1 MSSVIWQPDQERLV
15 VRLGIGRA
23 AIVEHDGIAGMLVGS
38 CVGLFMFEPVKKVVA
53 AAHVSLP
60 SMSLSGDTGLTDATA
75 GKFGDA
81 APDHLLSLIEAAG
94 GSRSRIVV
102 KMAGAACMFGNATA
116 SNGAARETI
125 GELNAEAVRQS
136 VMRLGLTLS
145 ASECGGSNGRK
156 LFFDT
161 RDGFLRVVTVRGEM
175 LEL

>member
-1 MSSVIWQPDQERLV
+1 MSGPHWQPDLSRPV

-38 CVGLFMFEPVKKVVA
+38 CVGLFMFEPIQKVVA

-60 SMSLSGDTGLTDATA
+60 SMSISGDTELTDATA

-81 APDHLLSLIEAAG
+81 APDYLLGLIEQAG
-94 GSRSRIVV
+94 GLRSRTIV

-125 GELNAEAVRQS
+125 GDLNAEAVRKS
-136 VMRLGLTLS
+136 VARLGLTLS

-161 RDGFLRVVTVRGEM
+161 RDGILRVVTVRGEM

>member
-1 MSSVIWQPDQERLV
+1 VSSPIWQPDPDRQV

-38 CVGLFMFEPVKKVVA
+38 CVGLFMFDPVKKVVA

-60 SMSLSGDTGLTDATA
+60 SMSLSGDADLTDATA

-81 APDHLLSLIEAAG
+81 APDHLLSLIERAG
-94 GSRSRIVV
+94 GSRSRTVV

-125 GELNAEAVRQS
+125 GELNAEAVRNS
-136 VMRLGLTLS
+136 VIRLGLTLS

-161 RDGFLRVVTVRGEM
+161 RDGILRVVTVRGEM